1 MLFASF
7 TSFFSKTSQQL
18 GRLHPLLFIYVIW
31 FTSYAVLLPLVA
43 LDSVV
48 VSDALHQSDG
58 PKNLPAF
65 GMLGRLLVGS
75 VLTPL
80 VETAIF
86 QWAPIR
92 VLRTWLK
99 LPAVVAVGVSAVA
112 FGAAHTYSIGYV
124 VFTFLIGL
132 VLAAG
137 FVARDYPSGKPY
149 LLICVVHALRNAVSS
164 LLM

>member
-1 MLFASF
+1 MA
-7 TSFFSKTSQQL
+7 FFIKISQQL
-18 GRLHPLLFIYVIW
+18 GRSHPIVFIYVIW
-31 FTSYAVLLPLVA
+31 FMSYAVLLPLIA
-43 LDSVV
+43 LDTVV

-58 PKNLPAF
+58 PKNLPEF
-65 GMLGRLLVGS
+65 GMLGRLLVGA
-75 VLTPL
+75 VLTPI

-92 VLRTWLK
+92 VLRTWMK
-99 LPAVVAVGVSAVA
+99 LPNTLAIGVSAAA

-132 VLAAG
+132 VLAFG
-137 FVARDYPSGKPY
+137 FVVRDYPGGRPY
-149 LLICVVHALRNAVSS
+149 LLICIVHAMRNVVSS

>member
-1 MLFASF
+1 M
-7 TSFFSKTSQQL
+7 SFFRQISNQL
-18 GRLHPLLFIYVIW
+18 GRLHPVAFIYVIL
-31 FTSYAVLLPLVA
+31 FLSYAVLLPMIA
-43 LDSVV
+43 LDTVV

-65 GMLGRLLVGS
+65 GMVGRLIVGS
-75 VLTPL
+75 IITPL

-92 VLRTWLK
+92 LLRTWCK
-99 LPAVVAVGVSAVA
+99 LPPALAVCVSAA
-112 FGAAHTYSIGYV
+112 LFGAAHTYSIGYV

-132 VLAAG
+132 VLAYG
-137 FVARDYPSGKPY
+137 FVVKDYPGGKPY

-164 LLM
+164 FLM